1 VIAITARAAVAVTLV
16 RVRTGTDDACAVVWV
31 PRQPLCRGIFWRTFV
46 SEGILAG
53 AQRPLDDAA
62 MDRAADGPLPDNVVD
77 AAPGG
82 PLRTKGPRRAE
93 PPDGGVSSKVRW
105 VVRWK
110 YCHPAADCRTLIVRR
125 V

>member
-1 VIAITARAAVAVTLV
+1 MCGCQRAPAA
-16 RVRTGTDDACAVVWV
+16 
-31 PRQPLCRGIFWRTFV
+31 PLPGIFWRTFV

-53 AQRPLDDAA
+53 AQRPLDDDA
-62 MDRAADGPLPDNVVD
+62 MDRAADGPLPDNFVG
-77 AAPGG
+77 AA
-82 PLRTKGPRRAE
+82 LAALYARKEPRRAE
-93 PPDGGVSSKVRW
+93 PPDGRVSSKIRW